1 MTEKEMKERHG
12 IDINDAE
19 KLMKKYGLI
28 DENATKEDVLKELE
42 LALNDEV
49 FKKMTE
55 KPDTKKIKKD
65 LDEFVSKYN
74 DLSEVHNRICPPE
87 SPFRRRPLIEGTYSV
102 NEEGTIDIDGNFIL
116 SERCVSNVD
125 RKNEIVLER
134 EKESVFAVKEFPFK
148 INRVTGDFAIFSRHL
163 DNLDMFP
170 RLIEGSASVNCRNA
184 GSVRGISGSVIKGNC
199 WLRSRA
205 ETLFFPDHVGG
216 DLTVYDGY
224 WLAMRLDKTFSVGGI
239 FKFPD
244 LFCQHPAAQMIK
256 EKVQAA
262 EYRFNPRIRYGTF
275 VRR

>member
-1 MTEKEMKERHG
+1 MKERHG

-55 KPDTKKIKKD
+55 KPDAKKIKKD

-74 DLSEVHNRICPPE
+74 ELSEVHNRMCPPE

-102 NEEGTIDIDGNFIL
+102 NEEGAIDIDGNFIL

-163 DNLDMFP
+163 KDLDMFP
-170 RLIEGSASVNCRNA
+170 RLIEGNASVNCRNA

-224 WLAMRLDKTFSVGGI
+224 WLAIRLDKTFSVGGI
-239 FKFPD
+239 FKFSD

-262 EYRFNPRIRYGTF
+262 EYRFNPKIRYGNY